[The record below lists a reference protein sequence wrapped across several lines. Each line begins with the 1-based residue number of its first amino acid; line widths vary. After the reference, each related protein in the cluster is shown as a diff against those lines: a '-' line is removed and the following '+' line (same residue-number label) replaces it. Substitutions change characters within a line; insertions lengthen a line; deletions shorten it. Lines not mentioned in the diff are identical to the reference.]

1 MCEPE
6 FEVVDTDFRK
16 GWLRVLMILGALM
29 LASGLFWMRLDLI
42 VHGEGVVEARR
53 TARLYAVRDARVKAI
68 RVAAGE
74 AVREGAV
81 LVELDDEALGREL
94 MEVRLQRLAYEK
106 ELELARLQER
116 ELEMTGGSLELDLA
130 ADALALQQEQLA
142 TLEAVRAIYRT
153 LAETGS
159 VSQLELLDLDA
170 RFLASRREQLMN
182 QRRVDLRETGVIS
195 VWLERERLHQDSAR
209 LAVEALRERER
220 VLEAELEALTVRAP
234 YAGRVTQVFVRD
246 VGERVNR
253 GSLLAGV
260 ADVAEGYEARIFV
273 GDRNVDLIQV
283 GSPVRLES
291 PVYSSTSE
299 GYTHGTVTRV
309 VMDADAAANS
319 GFEIGVLLETWPV
332 EPVIGSRVTAEII
345 LQRQGIAG
353 LLIRKPDREWPT
365 ALSREGGTDVGS
377 E

>member
-16 GWLRVLMILGALM
+16 GWLRVLMFLGALM
-29 LASGLFWMRLDLI
+29 LVSGLFWMRLDLI